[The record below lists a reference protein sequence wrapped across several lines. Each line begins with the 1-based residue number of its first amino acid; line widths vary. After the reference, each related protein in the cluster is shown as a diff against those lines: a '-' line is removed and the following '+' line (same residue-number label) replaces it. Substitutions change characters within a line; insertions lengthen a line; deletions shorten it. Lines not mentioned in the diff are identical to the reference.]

1 MRKSFDL
8 PDTVK
13 ALSFY
18 LSDLFF
24 RLDLPCQ
31 PRDEPEGVSL
41 NEYMHCKDDRSQE
54 IMAHAEPQLFLYDLL
69 LMKLIDDGDLKNA
82 KEFGVSG
89 LTKST
94 LPYKSKQNLL
104 DNSTD
109 LRVSLQSTAPQD
121 RERSIC
127 ELIPCTT
134 TSTRTPTARRE
145 FVYTTPSWYNQK
157 KA

>member
-1 MRKSFDL
+1 MIYVELKKNLVLLEKASKDKDFKITAVLTKNLKKLRKSFDL

-54 IMAHAEPQLFLYDLL
+54 IMAHAEP
-69 LMKLIDDGDLKNA
+69 
-82 KEFGVSG
+82 
-89 LTKST
+89 
-94 LPYKSKQNLL
+94 
-104 DNSTD
+104 
-109 LRVSLQSTAPQD
+109 
-121 RERSIC
+121 
-127 ELIPCTT
+127 
-134 TSTRTPTARRE
+134 
-145 FVYTTPSWYNQK
+145 
-157 KA
+157 